1 MYSDVDGLG
10 TVGCVCASRRI
21 LAKRS
26 AQHSGRG
33 GASRALRRPCDGCVS
48 AAHVRTSLAPEPAQ
62 AVNNGLRQA
71 EARSA
76 DSPPCLAFGAAR
88 CDMLLPDQTYEG
100 AERRGAGALL
110 VMLRAHRLPPDFFCA
125 NRAAQERANGTTPL
139 SIRLNKGIQ
148 NKLIDF
154 VENYD
159 ETADQITKVL
169 FEILDKHNLKLSQ
182 VTSYGADNANV
193 NFGSNHSVFMN
204 LVAKNENILQANCSV
219 HILHNLRKFAC
230 DRLDID
236 TEAIILKIYAHFSYS
251 AERRAELMQIFE
263 TIEMEWVELL
273 RYVNTRFMSLCPAVE
288 SFHHQGLACLKRY
301 FDKQESCS
309 KAIEKNFYSEAEET
323 KLKPTCILF
332 IM

>member
-1 MYSDVDGLG
+1 MYSDVMAWCVGLG

-139 SIRLNKGIQ
+139 SIRL
-148 NKLIDF
+148 
-154 VENYD
+154 
-159 ETADQITKVL
+159 
-169 FEILDKHNLKLSQ
+169 
-182 VTSYGADNANV
+182 
-193 NFGSNHSVFMN
+193 
-204 LVAKNENILQANCSV
+204 
-219 HILHNLRKFAC
+219 
-230 DRLDID
+230 DID
-236 TEAIILKIYAHFSYS
+236 AEAIILKIYAHFSYS

-263 TIEMEWVELL
+263 TTEMEWVELL

-288 SFHHQGLACLKRY
+288 SFHHQGLLLACLKRY

-309 KAIEKNFYSEAEET
+309 KAIKMNFYSEAEET
-323 KLKPTCILF
+323 KTQA
-332 IM
+332 